1 MSLSSLDRIEDLV
14 NPSNIKIWV
23 SANDVDASLIGSEV
37 PSVTDRYTG
46 ATYNANGAG
55 DLKLQVDSQGYKCI
69 RTLGAVN
76 NNFIIPAIPYN
87 NNEIF
92 IGIYNVYTTATNVLL
107 YGGSNVVSLG
117 QGAFLYADNIT
128 ASSKINFSAVYGS
141 KTVQVGVFTSTEM
154 YAMRNFNKV
163 ASLANPTTGSGS
175 PNARLFNNVIA
186 PSTTVDYYFFARI
199 QEVPTADK
207 MKKLIRT
214 IGFEHGIL
222 I

>member
-1 MSLSSLDRIEDLV
+1 MSLRVSTYKIEDLV

-23 SANDVDASLIGSEV
+23 SANDVNASIGANV
-37 PSVTDRYTG
+37 NTVTCKYTG
-46 ATYNANGAG
+46 TVFTKETA
-55 DLKLQVDSQGYKCI
+55 
-69 RTLGAVN
+69 

-163 ASLANPTTGSGS
+163 ASLANPTTGIGS